1 MRIWLFPIIWAGII
15 YAGSS
20 IPGGSIPAPVSVV
33 SLILHVCEY
42 AVLAFLIARAFSQTK
57 KEPKRSFSVIIILA
71 FSISVL
77 YGTTDELHQ
86 LYVPGRHP
94 DSMDV
99 FVDALGSG
107 MGVFVWYWYKIRGL
121 VIS

>member
-1 MRIWLFPIIWAGII
+1 MFPWLFPLFWVLLIFL
-15 YAGSS
+15 GSS
-20 IPGGSIPAPVSVV
+20 IPGGSIPAPVSVASQV
-33 SLILHVCEY
+33 LHACEY
-42 AVLAFLIARAFSQTK
+42 AVLAYLIARAFSQTK
-57 KEPKRSFSVIIILA
+57 KEPKHSFSAIIILA

-77 YGTTDELHQ
+77 YGATDELHQ

-107 MGVFVWYWYKIRGL
+107 IGVFVWYRLKRG
-121 VIS
+121 I